1 MNNDRIPN
9 REWLKYIDISLIDIY
24 PIQFANCDRL
34 QKNDAVYIFDEVGS
48 GKTISSGLMALDY
61 LCNNSGKVLVITT
74 NALAKKGLN
83 SEHGQFLADWY
94 DKLPFNQLELT
105 ERIDVVNNH
114 YSNLSKDEKYGL
126 VIVDEAQLFLN
137 TESLR
142 YINLCKYIKAEKI
155 VFLTATPIKT
165 SKNDLYTYIR
175 IARCVTKKELSC
187 DWVDEINTNNSKPEE
202 IICST
207 FNVEFPVTRY
217 FKDTIMSLNV
227 EGYQKR
233 QARRLTPQLW
243 QYGGNETKND
253 VLLRMINEKYDS
265 DAKNRFVVFTR
276 FVDKEAKKIGEWLGN
291 EGFIPYVNG
300 SNSNDVKTYKVVTG
314 SNAYELSAYT
324 GTENLPT
331 VLILTY
337 QIAEQGVNLPGYNH
351 VVNYH
356 VSAFPS
362 ALEQRFGRI
371 DRMGKNGSQ
380 FAEINMCFLISRDY
394 FDTNTWN
401 FYCAIA
407 TYLHNLISYLPS
419 KNTILSEEIIQKYG
433 EAKDYIKAY
442 VEKIKE
448 LLNQTEQIDLV
459 IEYFTNLNNEE
470 IEDKSTIECGCDT
483 DLFELIDENG
493 IEFNIKIER
502 EKATNDFR
510 NDVKVVLEEYSR
522 GLNSKEEFQTERC
535 KALVKTVS
543 DKIFYSDDAFNTNIR
558 TVDAISECGKIISE
572 QRSFSEYSYNFRKQV
587 KLPILVY
594 NYLSFIN
601 DFFEKKFVEN
611 DFNSLF
617 PYGGYTNIFTKIFES
632 EEIGEEDKQLII
644 SNSNVIVT
652 ILPLF
657 KMFSMYASELQ
668 GKVYTKQDDIRVR
681 FDFNPFKSAFCRLY
695 IKIRNDNRH
704 LGISKELFNMYFAI
718 PDECDYRGYKPY
730 CDSEEYYQIVYDK
743 NSGIAQASN
752 WYKLAY
758 HYTRRE
764 AACFMHRRNLCME
777 KGSNFY
783 KQKEDL
789 IQFLA
794 TYYEEYCR
802 AWTKWDDECYEYNSA
817 YKIAMDG
824 ENSDFNPCEMLA
836 QMGFHGEPEQ
846 PEIIEKYENAEMQL
860 HDVLKKR
867 DEEKGIHQSLFNH
880 FIFTEG
886 GNYRE
891 HSMIITVY
899 KEWKVFCNDLWTQG
913 IFDEVVWWKYNNC
926 TLDKIAKLP
935 EEFHK
940 YSLY

>member
-61 LCNNSGKVLVITT
+61 LYNNSGKVLVITT

-83 SEHGQFLADWY
+83 SEQGQFLKDWY
-94 DKLPFNQLELT
+94 GKLPFNQLKLT

-137 TESLR
+137 EESLR
-142 YINLCKYIKAEKI
+142 YIYLCKYIKAEKI
-155 VFLTATPIKT
+155 VFLTATPIKS
-165 SKNDLYTYIR
+165 SKDDLYTYVK
-175 IARCVTKKELSC
+175 IAKSVTNKNLP
-187 DWVDEINTNNSKPEE
+187 DNWINEINTNDKKPEE
-202 IICST
+202 IISST

-227 EGYQKR
+227 EGYKKR

-265 DAKNRFVVFTR
+265 DANNRFVVFTR
-276 FVDKEAKKIGEWLGN
+276 FVDKEAKKIGELLGN

-324 GTENLPT
+324 RTENLPT

-394 FDTNTWN
+394 SDTNTWN

-459 IEYFTNLNNEE
+459 IDYFTNLNDEE

-493 IEFNIKIER
+493 IEFHIQDEK
-502 EKATNDFR
+502 EKAINDFR
-510 NDVKVVLEEYSR
+510 KDVKDALEEYSR
-522 GLNSKEEFQTERC
+522 GLNSKEFPAERYM
-535 KALVKTVS
+535 ALVKTVS
-543 DKIFYSDDAFNTNIR
+543 DKIFYLKDAFNTNIR

-572 QRSFSEYSYNFRKQV
+572 QRSFSEYSCDFRKQV

-594 NYLSFIN
+594 NYLSGIN
-601 DFFEKKFVEN
+601 NFFEKKFVEN
-611 DFNSLF
+611 DFSSLF
-617 PYGGYTNIFTKIFES
+617 PYEGYTNIFKKIFEK
-632 EEIGEEDKQLII
+632 EDICDEDKQLII
-644 SNSNVIVT
+644 SNCNVIIT

-657 KMFSMYASELQ
+657 KMFSMYETALQ
-668 GKVYTKQDDIRVR
+668 GMVYTMSGDIRVR
-681 FDFNPFKSAFCRLY
+681 FDFNPFKAAFCRVY
-695 IKIRNDNRH
+695 KKIRNDNMN
-704 LGISKELFNMYFAI
+704 LGISNELINEYFAI
-718 PDECDYRGYKPY
+718 PDEFDNRGYKPY
-730 CDSEEYYQIVYDK
+730 CDSEKYYKIIYDE
-743 NSGIAQASN
+743 NTGIAQVSN

-758 HYTRRE
+758 HYTRSE
-764 AACFMHRRNLCME
+764 AACFMHRRSLCME
-777 KGSNFY
+777 KGGNFY
-783 KQKEDL
+783 KQKEEL

-794 TYYEEYCR
+794 TYYEEYCK
-802 AWTKWDDECYEYNSA
+802 AWTIWDDECYEYNSA
-817 YKIAMDG
+817 YKVAMDG
-824 ENSDFNPCEMLA
+824 EASDFNPCEMLE

-860 HDVLKKR
+860 HDILKKR
-867 DEEKGIHQSLFNH
+867 DKEKGIHQSLFNY
-880 FIFTEG
+880 FIFTES

-891 HSMIITVY
+891 HSIKITVY
-899 KEWKVFCNDLWTQG
+899 SKWKVFCNDLWTQG
-913 IFDEVVWWKYNNC
+913 IIDEVVGWKYNDC
-926 TLDKIAKLP
+926 TLNKIAKLP

-940 YSLY
+940 YLLY